1 MTRRGGPSREFPE
14 EGQAEGADV
23 GLEDVEGPGLEVR
36 VEVVDLPRRL
46 AVGDE
51 RRPALR
57 LEVLLQLQVVLDPLG
72 EHLLD
77 EEEVVVDGV
86 EPSDR
91 AVEVEGVVGVDHQ
104 ADLGA
109 DELADGPHDLD
120 VAPEAGVLLH
130 PLEAAADLDLE
141 GAVAAVEPG
150 LDLLH
155 DPGDASIGEL
165 GLEVVEIDAAV
176 VDGDPLG
183 PLAPQELP
191 GRHAH
196 DLADQV
202 VQGVV
207 GASQGADDLAFGRP
221 ELVERVA
228 DHPPGDLRRHVPDA
242 DPLDPPVGHDP
253 QDVVGGRPAV
263 IIEVRVLA
271 DEPRPLA
278 DVPEAGDLRDDA
290 PLQLIGPAGA
300 APIPAAATGSTA
312 ADWRNWRRFMAPS
325 PRG

>member
-1 MTRRGGPSREFPE
+1 M
-14 EGQAEGADV
+14 
-23 GLEDVEGPGLEVR
+23 
-36 VEVVDLPRRL
+36 
-46 AVGDE
+46 
-51 RRPALR
+51 
-57 LEVLLQLQVVLDPLG
+57 
-72 EHLLD
+72 
-77 EEEVVVDGV
+77 
-86 EPSDR
+86 
-91 AVEVEGVVGVDHQ
+91 
-104 ADLGA
+104 
-109 DELADGPHDLD
+109 
-120 VAPEAGVLLH
+120 LH

-141 GAVAAVEPG
+141 GAVAVVEPG
-150 LDLLH
+150 LDFFH
-155 DPGDASIGEL
+155 DPGDAPIGEL

-191 GRHAH
+191 GRDAQ

-242 DPLDPPVGHDP
+242 DPLDAPVGHDP

-263 IIEVRVLA
+263 IVEVRVLA

-290 PLQLIGPAGA
+290 PLQLIGLPGRHRSPPPRWA
-300 APIPAAATGSTA
+300 ARRPTGGTVDDSWHHLLCGLLHIA
-312 ADWRNWRRFMAPS
+312 SSHQRGRCAPPFS
-325 PRG
+325 PREKVAGTAG